1 MVKTLGIDRII
12 SARIRGYK
20 PEHVFVDVSSTVEPQ
35 WPARAVINGPAG
47 ERITLWD
54 VPSSQPQGSAYVY
67 VSPVES
73 TRTMDWSWC
82 IGLRLTIRG
91 DEEGRIRSAFER
103 AQMAKAA
110 HVLAAYPW
118 GPIISSDGWQA

>member
-1 MVKTLGIDRII
+1 MVKTLGIDQII
-12 SARIRGYK
+12 RARKSGYK
-20 PEHVFVDVSSTVEPQ
+20 PAHVFVDVSASVDPQ
-35 WPARAVINGPAG
+35 WPAREAINGPAG
-47 ERITLWD
+47 EVVPLWN
-54 VPSSQPQGSAYVY
+54 VPSERTMESAYVY
-67 VSPVES
+67 VSPLES

-91 DEEGRIRSAFER
+91 DEEGRIKSAFER

-118 GPIISSDGWQA
+118 GPVVSSEGWQA

>member
-1 MVKTLGIDRII
+1 MIKTIGIDRIVA
-12 SARIRGYK
+12 ARMDGYK
-20 PEHVFVDVSSTVEPQ
+20 PDHVFVDVSSTIEPQ
-35 WPARAVINGPAG
+35 WPARGMINGVAG
-47 ERITLWD
+47 EHLQMCQ
-54 VPSSQPQGSAYVY
+54 VPSQRTLESAYVY
-67 VSPVES
+67 VSPAES

-118 GPIISSDGWQA
+118 GPIVSSEGWQA